1 MAVSPVI
8 LEKKENTVHNLSLSY
23 QAKLMQNSVKRER
36 ERERMEQEIETRNKK
51 YRFFWLCG

>member
-23 QAKLMQNSVKRER
+23 QAKLMQNSVKRDRER
-36 ERERMEQEIETRNKK
+36 ERENGARD
-51 YRFFWLCG
+51 